1 MLRPSIVVGTAGL
14 GLVAAR
20 VAAGLTT
27 GSLAITAA
35 QPMDVVKI
43 RLQAGAGHP
52 YSGLW
57 HAYTSIVAREG
68 VRAGLYRGLAPN
80 IGRNAIVNVA
90 ETVVYDTVKQANSNV
105 QTNKCW
111 TRV

>member
-1 MLRPSIVVGTAGL
+1 MLRLNIVVGTSGL
-14 GLVAAR
+14 GLMAAR